1 MRNENVKSIVHVHDL
16 LICFVFARP
25 INNFIIWSLARQ
37 MLPHLSKEYRTLA
50 EHFDHAIYGR
60 TASYPR
66 WLFCSKVVRDWVP
79 FAVDALQQQ
88 PAKQQFEGSNR
99 LLGNTHDNAL
109 NKTVGNEKFLQL
121 MFYSLRNQ
129 LQESLTQASWLQPA
143 ARQFMDKKLSEM
155 RLQFGIPNEVLDQGD
170 YISKYYNDLLL
181 SNLNFVE
188 HLESIWTFRRARMA
202 DKLKTLSMLDV

>member
-1 MRNENVKSIVHVHDL
+1 
-16 LICFVFARP
+16 
-25 INNFIIWSLARQ
+25 

-88 PAKQQFEGSNR
+88 PAKQQFEQGSSSR
-99 LLGNTHDNAL
+99 SRSTADGAW

-129 LQESLTQASWLQPA
+129 LQDSLAQASWLQST
-143 ARQFMDKKLSEM
+143 ARQFLDKKLSEM

-188 HLESIWTFRRARMA
+188 HLESIWTFRRSRME

>member
-1 MRNENVKSIVHVHDL
+1 MIYQSVFI
-16 LICFVFARP
+16 FARP

-88 PAKQQFEGSNR
+88 PARQQFEGSLR
-99 LLGNTHDNAL
+99 HRHNAL
-109 NKTVGNEKFLQL
+109 NKTMGNEKFLQL

-129 LQESLTQASWLQPA
+129 LQESLAQASWLQPA
-143 ARQFMDKKLSEM
+143 ARQFVDKKLSEM
-155 RLQFGIPNEVLDQGD
+155 RLQFGIPSEVLDQGD

-188 HLESIWTFRRARMA
+188 HLESIWTFRRSRME

>member
-1 MRNENVKSIVHVHDL
+1 MCDTISTKRSIHF
-16 LICFVFARP
+16 CRP
-25 INNFIIWSLARQ
+25 INNFIVWSLARQ

-79 FAVDALQQQ
+79 FAVDALQQLQ
-88 PAKQQFEGSNR
+88 PNNNQQFVDGAKYHSV
-99 LLGNTHDNAL
+99 DPNAL
-109 NKTVGNEKFLQL
+109 NKTIGNEKFLQL

-129 LQESLTQASWLQPA
+129 LQESLEQANWLEPT
-143 ARQFMDKKLSEM
+143 ARQFLHKKLAEM
-155 RLQFGIPNEVLDQGD
+155 RLQFGIPSEVLDQPQ
-170 YISKYYNDLLL
+170 YISNYYNDLLL

-188 HLESIWTFRRARMA
+188 HLASIWTFRRSRME

>member
-1 MRNENVKSIVHVHDL
+1 MINQSAL
-16 LICFVFARP
+16 FVCRP

-88 PAKQQFEGSNR
+88 PAKQQFEQGGSSR
-99 LLGNTHDNAL
+99 SRSTADGAW

-129 LQESLTQASWLQPA
+129 LQDSLAQASWLQPT
-143 ARQFMDKKLSEM
+143 ARQFLDKKLSEM

-188 HLESIWTFRRARMA
+188 HLESIWTFRRSRMEE
-202 DKLKTLSMLDV
+202 KLKTLSMLDV

>member
-1 MRNENVKSIVHVHDL
+1 MINQSVL
-16 LICFVFARP
+16 FICRP

-66 WLFCSKVVRDWVP
+66 WLFCSKVVRDWLP

-88 PAKQQFEGSNR
+88 PAKQQFEQGISR
-99 LLGNTHDNAL
+99 SRSSADGAW

-129 LQESLTQASWLQPA
+129 LQDSLGQASWLQPP
-143 ARQFMDKKLSEM
+143 ARQFLDKKLSEM

-188 HLESIWTFRRARMA
+188 HLESIWTFRRSRME
-202 DKLKTLSMLDV
+202 DKLKSLSMLDV